1 MLALLVRSRARLVAG
16 IIIAAV
22 ALLGGGFGLGRL
34 PASGARSQSARSQ
47 APLKFQL
54 LFVVRGATAFAS
66 VKRSQAQATLTLEG
80 VSPHT
85 LVFSDRPV
93 RLAEWV
99 RTASLF
105 ASWSRVGFSATPP
118 NAALIVP
125 GGPAGHQPTAV
136 EMLHPRYDRARQRL
150 VVTLSSLDGPGLSW
164 LRRMTPAGA
173 SHHGEAALFIDPL
186 QISEIGVRLSVGGGS
201 GSGSSSST
209 TLTGTQLP
217 RRNAQAVASAIAR
230 VLESMKSAR

>member
-85 LVFSDRPV
+85 LVSRTV
-93 RLAEWV
+93 RCVSPSGYAPPACSLRGRGLAL
-99 RTASLF
+99 A
-105 ASWSRVGFSATPP
+105 PP
-118 NAALIVP
+118 
-125 GGPAGHQPTAV
+125 
-136 EMLHPRYDRARQRL
+136 
-150 VVTLSSLDGPGLSW
+150 
-164 LRRMTPAGA
+164 RRMP
-173 SHHGEAALFIDPL
+173 H
-186 QISEIGVRLSVGGGS
+186 
-201 GSGSSSST
+201 
-209 TLTGTQLP
+209 
-217 RRNAQAVASAIAR
+217 
-230 VLESMKSAR
+230 